1 MLKAAVIARESAINP
16 VTAFGA
22 QPRGWMPAFAG
33 MTTFFEKFIIWL
45 AKGRNRWLNP
55 GYDCV
60 QPPKSVGRAENFER
74 LRSEVAADRAII
86 VTCAS
91 CL

>member
-60 QPPKSVGRAENFER
+60 QHGPPSR
-74 LRSEVAADRAII
+74 
-86 VTCAS
+86 
-91 CL
+91 